1 MLLKYHDYERD
12 LLLDLLADLDLDL
25 PLDFERDASLSAL
38 DPALSADLDL
48 SRDLDF
54 ERSLDF
60 DLCSDLNRDLD
71 VERRLDLDLSL
82 DLRSD
87 RDRSLFLLGL
97 LVLDRDLLLL
107 LLLDLLLEYDLLLLP
122 LDLLR
127 LLLLAPGSGLAYFAI
142 LRSSVQRIHCILCIT
157 SIQESNKCKSAT
169 FFAILVTRNVN
180 VSNLSILFKQIF
192 KILVIG
198 TICQIIHLQRHHI
211 LHISGDA
218 STKPR
223 HVSLVLVL
231 NRDQLRETGIVY
243 NQCHN

>member
-60 DLCSDLNRDLD
+60 DLCSDLDRDLD

-142 LRSSVQRIHCILCIT
+142 CILKSLPSYVLPSKE
-157 SIQESNKCKSAT
+157 SIASSASRLSRNRTNANRDFLCYTCHEECKCLQSFHTFQTDIQDPCHWYDMSDYPPSAT
-169 FFAILVTRNVN
+169 PYPSHLGGCLDQTETCFF
-180 VSNLSILFKQIF
+180 
-192 KILVIG
+192 
-198 TICQIIHLQRHHI
+198 
-211 LHISGDA
+211 
-218 STKPR
+218 STC
-223 HVSLVLVL
+223 LL
-231 NRDQLRETGIVY
+231 
-243 NQCHN
+243 

>member
-1 MLLKYHDYERD
+1 MTLLLKYHDYERD

-60 DLCSDLNRDLD
+60 DLCSDLDRDLD

-87 RDRSLFLLGL
+87 RDRSLF
-97 LVLDRDLLLL
+97 
-107 LLLDLLLEYDLLLLP
+107 LLDLLLEYDLLLLP

-142 LRSSVQRIHCILCIT
+142 CILKSLPSYVLPSKE
-157 SIQESNKCKSAT
+157 SIESSASR
-169 FFAILVTRNVN
+169 LSRNRTN
-180 VSNLSILFKQIF
+180 ANPRLSL
-192 KILVIG
+192 LYLSRG
-198 TICQIIHLQRHHI
+198 M
-211 LHISGDA
+211 S
-218 STKPR
+218 
-223 HVSLVLVL
+223 
-231 NRDQLRETGIVY
+231 
-243 NQCHN
+243 